1 MKRLTIA
8 IAFLLLP
15 ALAADAGGSLHRKHT
30 AQPAQKARTTD
41 PAPAP
46 VPPPVTR
53 LPIAPDTFRA

>member
-15 ALAADAGGSLHRKHT
+15 ALAADAGGSLRKHT
-30 AQPAQKARTTD
+30 VQPAQKARTT
-41 PAPAP
+41 AP

>member
-15 ALAADAGGSLHRKHT
+15 ALAADAGGSLRKHT
-30 AQPAQKARTTD
+30 VQPAQKARTTD